1 MTRVTTDPEVAELAR
16 ITCNTGTLL
25 SRRHCHGRRDKKDS
39 LSKELMSKDGM
50 KRDHMD
56 KFDMRTKNAM
66 AKGGMKKG
74 AMGRDAIGKVGSGRD
89 KLKNKVTR
97 TQCL

>member
-1 MTRVTTDPEVAELAR
+1 
-16 ITCNTGTLL
+16 
-25 SRRHCHGRRDKKDS
+25 
-39 LSKELMSKDGM
+39 
-50 KRDHMD
+50 MD

-66 AKGGMKKG
+66 AKGGMEKG